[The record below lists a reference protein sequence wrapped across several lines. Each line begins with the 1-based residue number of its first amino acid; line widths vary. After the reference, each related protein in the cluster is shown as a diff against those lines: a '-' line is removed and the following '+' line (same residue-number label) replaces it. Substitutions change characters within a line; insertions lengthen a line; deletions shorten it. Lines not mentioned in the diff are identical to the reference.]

1 MRDTRATVARNG
13 LLMARRG
20 VSFEQLLL
28 DLFRAVE
35 AGGTW
40 TPFFSSLTQAMD
52 LDACT
57 LILRMP
63 STGDLGELYSYQTD
77 LAFEDVYRT
86 IEYRDDPFLGISP
99 GVALSLED
107 VVSREALTSSSFYKR
122 LLEPDGTTDILA
134 LNVTANDGQTAFVRL
149 SRRQPDNPFGVLEK
163 ALLSRL
169 LPYFESAF
177 RLHEQR
183 RRLLLERSAHIGALD
198 QLAFGL
204 VIIDEAGRIV
214 RVNETAQRLLA
225 SSSLLRAEQGR
236 LCGGGGARVANAIA
250 SMHHATEGERQF
262 LRLTSPQTGEFM
274 QMLLRPISPV
284 WKREAQEP
292 CGVAVFLNDE
302 VRNRDIY
309 LGRFGQLY
317 GLSPAE
323 IALIDEL
330 LQGSS
335 IAIAADKL
343 GISENTAR
351 TQLRS
356 VFGKTNVHRQA
367 ELIRLVLTSLAIIA

>member
-1 MRDTRATVARNG
+1 MTRKA
-13 LLMARRG
+13 
-20 VSFEQLLL
+20 VSLEQLLL

-35 AGGTW
+35 AGGSW
-40 TPFFSSLTQAMD
+40 TPFFASLTRAMN
-52 LDACT
+52 LDAST

-77 LAFEDVYRT
+77 IAFEDVYRT
-86 IEYRDDPFLGISP
+86 IEYRDDPFRGIDAGTP
-99 GVALSLED
+99 CSLED
-107 VVSREALTSSSFYKR
+107 VISPEALASSSFYRR

-134 LNVTANDGQTAFVRL
+134 LNVASSDGPTAYLRL
-149 SRRQPDNPFGVLEK
+149 SRRQPDNPFGVMEK
-163 ALLSRL
+163 ALMARL
-169 LPYFESAF
+169 LPYLETAF

-225 SSSLLRAEQGR
+225 SSSLLRVEQGR
-236 LCGGGGARVANAIA
+236 FCGGVGGTRVDKAVSA
-250 SMHHATEGERQF
+250 MHHAAEGERQF
-262 LRLTSPQTGEFM
+262 MRLTNPQTGEYL
-274 QMLLRPISPV
+274 QMLLRPISPAGRHEP
-284 WKREAQEP
+284 REP
-292 CGVAVFLNDE
+292 RGVAVFLNDE

-367 ELIRLVLTSLAIIA
+367 ELMRLVLTSLAIIA

>member
-1 MRDTRATVARNG
+1 
-13 LLMARRG
+13 MAQKS

-28 DLFRAVE
+28 DLFAAVE
-35 AGGTW
+35 AGGSW
-40 TPFFSSLTQAMD
+40 TPFFESLTRAMD

-63 STGDLGELYSYQTD
+63 STGDVGELYSYQAD
-77 LAFEDVYRT
+77 IAFEDVYRT
-86 IEYRDDPFLGISP
+86 IEYRDDPFRGIGA
-99 GVALSLED
+99 GVPCSLED
-107 VVSREALTSSSFYKR
+107 VISAEALQSSSFYKR
-122 LLEPDGTTDILA
+122 LLEPDGTTDVLA
-134 LNVTANDGQTAFVRL
+134 LNVAASDGQTTYIRL
-149 SRRQPDNPFGVLEK
+149 SRRQPENPFGVLEK
-163 ALLSRL
+163 SLMSRL
-169 LPYFESAF
+169 LPHLESAF

-214 RVNETAQRLLA
+214 RVNETAQRLL
-225 SSSLLRAEQGR
+225 SSSALLRVEQGR
-236 LCGGGGARVANAIA
+236 LRSVGAGNRVESAVAQ
-250 SMHHATEGERQF
+250 MHGAAEGERQF
-262 LRLTSPQTGEFM
+262 LRLTSPHTGEFL
-274 QMLLRPISPV
+274 QMLLRPISPPARSAS
-284 WKREAQEP
+284 REP
-292 CGVAVFLNDE
+292 RGVAVFLNDE

-356 VFGKTNVHRQA
+356 VFSKTNVHRQA
-367 ELIRLVLTSLAIIA
+367 ELMRLVLTSLAIIA

>member
-1 MRDTRATVARNG
+1 
-13 LLMARRG
+13 MALRS

-28 DLFRAVE
+28 ELFRAVE
-35 AGGTW
+35 AGGSW
-40 TPFFSSLTQAMD
+40 TPFFASLTRAMN
-52 LDACT
+52 LEACT

-63 STGDLGELYSYQTD
+63 STGDLGELHSYQAD
-77 LAFEDVYRT
+77 IAFEDIYRS
-86 IEYRDDPFLGISP
+86 IEYRDDPFRAIAAGVACSLDDVISP
-99 GVALSLED
+99 
-107 VVSREALTSSSFYKR
+107 EALKASSFYKR

-134 LNVTANDGQTAFVRL
+134 LNVVANDGQTTYIRL
-149 SRRQPDNPFGVLEK
+149 SRRQPENPFGVLEK
-163 ALLSRL
+163 SLLTRL
-169 LPYFESAF
+169 LPYLESAF

-214 RVNETAQRLLA
+214 RVNETAQRLLS
-225 SSSLLRAEQGR
+225 SSSLLRVDHGR
-236 LCGGGGARVANAIA
+236 LCGGGGSTRVENAVA
-250 SMHHATEGERQF
+250 AMHHAGEGERQF
-262 LRLTSPQTGEFM
+262 LRLTSPQAGEYI
-274 QMLLRPISPV
+274 QMLLRPISPAG
-284 WKREAQEP
+284 KPEAREP

-356 VFGKTNVHRQA
+356 VFSKTNVHRQA

>member
-1 MRDTRATVARNG
+1 
-13 LLMARRG
+13 MALRS

-28 DLFRAVE
+28 ELFRAVE
-35 AGGTW
+35 AGGSW
-40 TPFFSSLTQAMD
+40 TPFFASLTRAMN
-52 LDACT
+52 LEACT

-63 STGDLGELYSYQTD
+63 STGDLGELHSYQAD
-77 LAFEDVYRT
+77 IAFEDIYRS
-86 IEYRDDPFLGISP
+86 IEYRDDPFRAIAAGVACSLDDVISP
-99 GVALSLED
+99 
-107 VVSREALTSSSFYKR
+107 EALKASSFYKR

-134 LNVTANDGQTAFVRL
+134 LNVVANGGQTTYIRL
-149 SRRQPDNPFGVLEK
+149 SRRQPENPFGVLEK
-163 ALLSRL
+163 SLLTRL
-169 LPYFESAF
+169 LPYLESAF

-214 RVNETAQRLLA
+214 RVNETAQRLLF
-225 SSSLLRAEQGR
+225 SSSLLRVDHGR
-236 LCGGGGARVANAIA
+236 LCGGGSTRVENAVA
-250 SMHHATEGERQF
+250 AMHHAGEGERQF
-262 LRLTSPQTGEFM
+262 LRLTSPQAGEYI
-274 QMLLRPISPV
+274 QMLLRPISPAG
-284 WKREAQEP
+284 KPEAREP

-356 VFGKTNVHRQA
+356 VFSKTNVHRQA

>member
-1 MRDTRATVARNG
+1 MTPRN
-13 LLMARRG
+13 G

-28 DLFRAVE
+28 NLFRAVE
-35 AGGTW
+35 AGGSW
-40 TPFFSSLTQAMD
+40 TPFFASLTRAMN
-52 LDACT
+52 LEACT
-57 LILRMP
+57 LILRIP
-63 STGDLGELYSYQTD
+63 TTGDLGELYSYQTD
-77 LAFEDVYRT
+77 VAFEDVYRS
-86 IEYRDDPFLGISP
+86 IEYRDDPFR
-99 GVALSLED
+99 GVAAGSPCSLED
-107 VVSREALTSSSFYKR
+107 VISPDALKSSSFYKR
-122 LLEPDGTTDILA
+122 LLEPDGTTDVLA
-134 LNVTANDGQTAFVRL
+134 LNVVANDGQTTYIRL

-163 ALLSRL
+163 SLLSRL
-169 LPYFESAF
+169 LPHLECAF

-204 VIIDEAGRIV
+204 VIIDETGRIV

-225 SSSLLRAEQGR
+225 CSSLLRVSQGR
-236 LCGGGGARVANAIA
+236 LCGGGGGARVESAVAA
-250 SMHHATEGERQF
+250 MHQAGEGERQF
-262 LRLTSPQTGEFM
+262 LRLTNPPEGEFL
-274 QMLLRPISPV
+274 QMLLRPISPPGN
-284 WKREAQEP
+284 REPRAP

-335 IAIAADKL
+335 IAISADKL

-356 VFGKTNVHRQA
+356 VFSKTNVHRQA